1 MAYILYV
8 LLLEVESHD
17 SKHKIR
23 LIKTSHCEDKRKF
36 CKISVPCHRRLED
49 TRLEDTVH
57 VMYRAPR
64 CDGDVRMYR
73 RLFVVCGRGCGR
85 AGVVVWRFIREHV
98 IEDGPRH

>member
-17 SKHKIR
+17 SKLKIR

-49 TRLEDTVH
+49 TRLEDTV
-57 VMYRAPR
+57 PS
-64 CDGDVRMYR
+64 
-73 RLFVVCGRGCGR
+73 
-85 AGVVVWRFIREHV
+85 
-98 IEDGPRH
+98 